1 MAPFR
6 VFLGVVVVSFSLLLS
21 SIMVVYKKLYT
32 NEITKAMDK
41 FPRRD
46 VVVMALLDTVQLY
59 MMIISAEPCP
69 PVLTVIFLQA
79 TLPFIM
85 IFSKCMQP
93 KKIYTPGH
101 WMGAGWIVSG
111 VALALASSLTFSLQ
125 AGHSTTG
132 KNAGFAFLSLPFSYV
147 SEVIDFY
154 YHEP

>member
-6 VFLGVVVVSFSLLLS
+6 IFLGVVVVSFSLLLS
-21 SIMVVYKKLYT
+21 SVMVVYKKLFT
-32 NEITKAMDK
+32 NEITKAMDR

-85 IFSKCMQP
+85 VFSRCMQP
-93 KKIYTPGH
+93 KKMYTPGH
-101 WMGAGWIVSG
+101 LIGAGWIMSG
-111 VALALASSLTFSLQ
+111 VALALASSLTLAIH

-132 KNAGFAFLSLPFSYV
+132 
-147 SEVIDFY
+147 E
-154 YHEP
+154 